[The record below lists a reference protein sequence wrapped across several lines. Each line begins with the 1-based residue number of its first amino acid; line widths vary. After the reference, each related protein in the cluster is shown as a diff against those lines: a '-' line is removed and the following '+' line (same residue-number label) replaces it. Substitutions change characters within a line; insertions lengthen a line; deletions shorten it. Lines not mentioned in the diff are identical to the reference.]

1 MKIFKFTAFV
11 LAAALAL
18 APAAGCKH
26 DIKSSS
32 ETVKN
37 NEEVFTSPEEL
48 VRFLNRADDD
58 TIVNVSVEIKGSG
71 VVAGGDG
78 YG

>member
-1 MKIFKFTAFV
+1 MGVKEEKGDLV
-11 LAAALAL
+11 M
-18 APAAGCKH
+18 
-26 DIKSSS
+26 S

>member
-1 MKIFKFTAFV
+1 MVGVKEEKGDLV
-11 LAAALAL
+11 M
-18 APAAGCKH
+18 
-26 DIKSSS
+26 S

>member
-1 MKIFKFTAFV
+1 M
-11 LAAALAL
+11 
-18 APAAGCKH
+18 AGGKEEKG
-26 DIKSSS
+26 DLVMS

-48 VRFLNRADDD
+48 VKFLNRADDD